1 MENIVTDRPNLVPET
16 VPVENVST
24 GLDAIAQ
31 KMAAMKEMTM
41 RNQMKATE
49 QTEAGSTKAAA
60 KEAPVA
66 PEGVKVDDND
76 VSDSDTDL
84 VEPEVEATDA
94 ENSYANEEAQAPEE
108 VSPADTSSEELIDF
122 LDFANENPNAK
133 FKFMR
138 NGKEVVVD
146 AKKAAAILGQG
157 AAISEDARQLK
168 IEKAEFDEYLQTK
181 RAESEGLLLAMEFT
195 IQPQLQKAYDEI
207 VKVQGYQT
215 TFQQQLAQA
224 QDPGTQARIRA
235 NMQRNEQ
242 YIQQQSQLIQQL
254 KPRVDEFYNMR
265 SQQVQQVLDNNRK
278 GFKDSELKN
287 SVIYNEIRDKVA
299 KGWSGAQG
307 QLVPGIKNIDLISSD
322 EHLMSLLRDGLKYR
336 DKPATRSAGSSIAAL
351 TGRKG
356 GTTIA
361 SRQGNQLSDLEQK
374 AKAGDRKAQDNLL
387 VAKMQALRSQRR

>member
-31 KMAAMKEMTM
+31 KMAAMKEMTL

-138 NGKEVVVD
+138 NG
-146 AKKAAAILGQG
+146 
-157 AAISEDARQLK
+157 
-168 IEKAEFDEYLQTK
+168 
-181 RAESEGLLLAMEFT
+181 
-195 IQPQLQKAYDEI
+195 
-207 VKVQGYQT
+207 
-215 TFQQQLAQA
+215 
-224 QDPGTQARIRA
+224 
-235 NMQRNEQ
+235 
-242 YIQQQSQLIQQL
+242 
-254 KPRVDEFYNMR
+254 
-265 SQQVQQVLDNNRK
+265 
-278 GFKDSELKN
+278 
-287 SVIYNEIRDKVA
+287 
-299 KGWSGAQG
+299 
-307 QLVPGIKNIDLISSD
+307 
-322 EHLMSLLRDGLKYR
+322 
-336 DKPATRSAGSSIAAL
+336 
-351 TGRKG
+351 
-356 GTTIA
+356 
-361 SRQGNQLSDLEQK
+361 
-374 AKAGDRKAQDNLL
+374 
-387 VAKMQALRSQRR
+387 